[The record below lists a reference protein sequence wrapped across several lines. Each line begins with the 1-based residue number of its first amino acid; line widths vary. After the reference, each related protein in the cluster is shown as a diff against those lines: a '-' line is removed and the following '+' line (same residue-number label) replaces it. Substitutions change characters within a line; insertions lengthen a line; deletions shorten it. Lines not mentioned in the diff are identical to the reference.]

1 MDAVFSIIIKFS
13 LTFIF
18 SLLFGLERQ
27 KSHKPIGFG
36 TYIFVSTGACGLA
49 ITAILINTENPLP
62 LLGAVIT
69 GIGFLGAGALI
80 KTTDKIF
87 GFTSATCIWIF
98 SILGLIIG
106 VGEYLI
112 AVILY
117 ILVWLVIVID
127 KFLEIKGIGSYQKK
141 IIIKANKNINNND
154 IWSALNIKKYKIV
167 NMDYNKKNN
176 IFSFIILV
184 EGQKNMLNRI
194 PRNLIQKEWIESFVI
209 E

>member
-1 MDAVFSIIIKFS
+1 MVAVFSIIIKFS